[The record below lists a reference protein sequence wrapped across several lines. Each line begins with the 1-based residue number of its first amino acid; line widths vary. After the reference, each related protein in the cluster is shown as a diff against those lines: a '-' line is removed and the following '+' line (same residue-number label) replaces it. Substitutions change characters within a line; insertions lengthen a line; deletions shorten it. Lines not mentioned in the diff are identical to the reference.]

1 MCPSL
6 IPFAFYASIQPDDR
20 CIPGMDVPRR
30 RFGPLPEPRDIRV
43 KVHERSR
50 PLNELKKLTHYLMF
64 FGQMLS
70 HDMQENVL
78 SESKISLFV
87 FMENNCPVF
96 GRMNIFCVFL
106 SILPERR

>member
-1 MCPSL
+1 MRPSW
-6 IPFAFYASIQPDDR
+6 ISFAFYALIQLDDR

-30 RFGPLPEPRDIRV
+30 RGRFGPLPEPRDIRL

-50 PLNELKKLTHYLMF
+50 PRDELKKFTHYLMF

-78 SESKISLFV
+78 SES
-87 FMENNCPVF
+87 
-96 GRMNIFCVFL
+96 NI
-106 SILPERR
+106 